1 MSSVDWNN
9 PEERR
14 AYYRRKEREYR
25 KEHPRLNL
33 IFDLDEFQIALKSSE
48 KYGVPRKQLARYVK
62 QMALE
67 AIKIGLGED
76 VTRPPQV
83 PKEIIDELEFLL
95 HNIANNINQIAY
107 NLNGRALEAG
117 VRPVAGEAESRRI
130 IDEIFH
136 LLKETRD
143 EITSLTPN
151 SP

>member
-1 MSSVDWNN
+1 
-9 PEERR
+9 
-14 AYYRRKEREYR
+14 
-25 KEHPRLNL
+25 
-33 IFDLDEFQIALKSSE
+33 
-48 KYGVPRKQLARYVK
+48 
-62 QMALE
+62 MALE